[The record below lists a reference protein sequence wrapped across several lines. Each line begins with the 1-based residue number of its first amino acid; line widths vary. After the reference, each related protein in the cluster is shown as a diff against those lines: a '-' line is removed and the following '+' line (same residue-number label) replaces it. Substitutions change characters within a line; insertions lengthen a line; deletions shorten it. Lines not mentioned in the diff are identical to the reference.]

1 MATSA
6 INVTSFTLKSSL
18 QQPTDQWE
26 AEIPGL
32 LEFTL
37 IDPDRTVDLEI
48 GLEDSTGAVQSIRAM
63 TSGVVDEY
71 RLELQSNSQIS
82 HLKGRDAGAALLEEE
97 FNTIYQRFPGQTIT
111 TEVNVIVLVGVFR
124 AQAVAEDVIRSAGL
138 TPMWQCRD
146 YELWEDFDATGRKID
161 ILQRLVDPWCSV
173 EPSRVDIWIDGT
185 TVYLRGRVAFPVAPD
200 YVLAYNAAGLAPHAK
215 CLNVNIR
222 KERLP
227 IYGEVSLQGR
237 EEPAAIG
244 NDFSPPEGQPGVASN
259 FVTIIPFQRNVDE
272 DGGVSFTPG
281 QLTQRS
287 ASTQYQDG
295 AQIAIVETL
304 STYQIPNQVLISTI
318 KHTYARSAQSGPSA
332 SQIANDSVTAGETQA
347 QFTAALPGRVGASS
361 PAEMRLIKTETKT
374 IDYQP
379 FTYDAK
385 GPTNSPLPL
394 SEFTSV
400 ESYVDETLPNGLTG
414 TVYKRNKDE
423 TTSYSYDEN
432 NYLTTAS
439 TLERRDQDGALV
451 NNSLVV
457 KSYQDLG
464 PLFFKILT
472 NRYAFEEE
480 RGFAVNSEG
489 ALENVTRL
497 VPKLVSTDETP
508 VGGHRPG
515 GPNRPPQKPLMA
527 DFGGIVSLP
536 LSTVTTVSTEKRAE
550 NVSAGGRSMSAED
563 LAYIQAQHDEASG
576 LYEAEL
582 SFTALSMPN
591 LKRGSIIQL
600 TGIEDEDGS
609 GIQCATGFVPG
620 VTGLALIYS
629 LDLSYDEP
637 GRRSV
642 SDIRAV
648 WWEPAP

>member
-26 AEIPGL
+26 AEIPGP

-37 IDPDRTVDLEI
+37 IDPDRTVALEI
-48 GLEDSTGAVQSIRAM
+48 GLEDSTGAIQSIRAM

-71 RLELQSNSQIS
+71 RLELQAKSQIS

-97 FNTIYQRFPGQTIT
+97 FHAIYQRFPGQPIT
-111 TEVNVIVLVGVFR
+111 TEVDVTVLVGVFR

-138 TPMWQCRD
+138 VPMWQCRD

-161 ILQRLVDPWCSV
+161 ILQRLVEPWCSV
-173 EPSRVDIWIDGT
+173 EPSRVDIWVDGT
-185 TVYLRGRVAFPVAPD
+185 TVYLRSRAAFPVAPD
-200 YVLAYNAAGLAPHAK
+200 YVLAMDAAGVAPHAK

-222 KERLP
+222 KTRLP

-237 EEPAAIG
+237 EQPADIG
-244 NDFSPPEGQPGVASN
+244 NDFDPTSGDSGVASN
-259 FVTIIPFQRNVDE
+259 FVTIIPFVRSVDE
-272 DGGVSFTPG
+272 DGGVTFTPG
-281 QLTQRS
+281 TLTQRS
-287 ASTQYQDG
+287 ASRSYQNG
-295 AQIAIVETL
+295 AIIAIVETL
-304 STYQIPNQVLISTI
+304 STYQIPGQVLIETR
-318 KHTYARSAQSGPSA
+318 KNTYSLVDG
-332 SQIANDSVTAGETQA
+332 IMKLV
-347 QFTAALPGRVGASS
+347 
-361 PAEMRLIKTETKT
+361 KTDVKGT
-374 IDYQP
+374 DYQP
-379 FTYDAK
+379 FKYDAR
-385 GPTNSPLPL
+385 GQINSPLPL
-394 SEFTSV
+394 REFSRV
-400 ESYVDETLPNGLTG
+400 FSYVDEDVNGVTQ
-414 TVYKRNKDE
+414 TVFKQNAEE
-423 TTSYSYDEN
+423 TTSYAYDED

-439 TLERRDQDGALV
+439 TLKRVDQDGVLV
-451 NNSLVV
+451 NESLII
-457 KSYQDLG
+457 KHYQDIA
-464 PLFFKILT
+464 PLFYQIQT
-472 NRYAFEEE
+472 DRYAFEDEE
-480 RGFAVNSEG
+480 GFEANNDGSLL
-489 ALENVTRL
+489 AVTRR
-497 VPKLVSTDETP
+497 VPVLLTSDETTAA
-508 VGGHRPG
+508 GHRPG
-515 GPNRPPQKPLMA
+515 GPNRPPQKPMGS

-536 LSTVTTVSTEKRAE
+536 LSSVTTVSTNVRAQ
-550 NVSAGGRSMSAED
+550 NVSAGGRSMSAAD